1 MKKRLW
7 ALHEVNPWY
16 TSTFVYM
23 EEFRSCASSHWLNV
37 PFSQAQCDFFAR
49 LIEEMHLDSMAVSEA
64 AYQLGMTHFRYA
76 EYGLKPHFLD
86 LWRQHLETVR
96 FVRSLKAVD
105 IRESQIVSESSRL
118 LM

>member
-1 MKKRLW
+1 
-7 ALHEVNPWY
+7 
-16 TSTFVYM
+16 
-23 EEFRSCASSHWLNV
+23 
-37 PFSQAQCDFFAR
+37 
-49 LIEEMHLDSMAVSEA
+49 MAVSEA

-105 IRESQIVSESSRL
+105 IRESQIVSENSKL
-118 LM
+118 LFHTDVGCLKTANTIQNAAVLLPV